1 MYVIPQ
7 TPRASGELS
16 PPGPPTRAL
25 PSTRWGHKSG
35 PQTPRLPTN
44 PGSAPDIHFV
54 SVSRSCICV
63 SVYRL
68 CLCFS
73 FVYLCVSVSTLPL
86 FLVRVIVC
94 QCINF
99 ASVSRSCIC
108 VSVYIHFVSVSRS
121 CICVSVYIHFVS
133 VSRSCICVSVYR
145 RCLCF
150 YDSVLFFVFHFY
162 YQSLTDYL
170 MNVI

>member
-25 PSTRWGHKSG
+25 PSTRWGPKSG

-63 SVYRL
+63 SVYIHFVSVSRSCICVSVYRL
-68 CLCFS
+68 CLCFSFVYLCVSVYPLCLYFS

-86 FLVRVIVC
+86 FLVRVFVC
-94 QCINF
+94 QCI
-99 ASVSRSCIC
+99 SRGG
-108 VSVYIHFVSVSRS
+108 F
-121 CICVSVYIHFVS
+121 
-133 VSRSCICVSVYR
+133 
-145 RCLCF
+145 
-150 YDSVLFFVFHFY
+150 
-162 YQSLTDYL
+162 
-170 MNVI
+170 

>member
-63 SVYRL
+63 SVY
-68 CLCFS
+68 
-73 FVYLCVSVSTLPL
+73 
-86 FLVRVIVC
+86 
-94 QCINF
+94 
-99 ASVSRSCIC
+99 
-108 VSVYIHFVSVSRS
+108 
-121 CICVSVYIHFVS
+121 IHFVS

-145 RCLCF
+145 LCLCF
-150 YDSVLFFVFHFY
+150 SFVYLCVSVSNLPLFLVRVFVCQCISTLSLFLVRVFVCQCIHFASVSRSCICVSVY
-162 YQSLTDYL
+162 IQRRILEGACGACAPPPKIRKAYVMQR
-170 MNVI
+170 

>member
-25 PSTRWGHKSG
+25 PSTRWGPKSG

-63 SVYRL
+63 SVY
-68 CLCFS
+68 
-73 FVYLCVSVSTLPL
+73 
-86 FLVRVIVC
+86 
-94 QCINF
+94 
-99 ASVSRSCIC
+99 
-108 VSVYIHFVSVSRS
+108 
-121 CICVSVYIHFVS
+121 IHFVS

-145 RCLCF
+145 LCLCF
-150 YDSVLFFVFHFY
+150 SFVYLCVSVYPLCLCFTFVYLCVSVSTLPLFLRQCAIFCFSF
-162 YQSLTDYL
+162 LLPIFDRLFNECYL
-170 MNVI
+170 RNAPYALY